1 MGFSVDSFDPRQPR
15 IVTPGG
21 VPEVYTF
28 KEGSTQTYVAGM
40 PVKLSS
46 GVVVVATDSTT
57 GFLGI
62 VQEDASGVASTAA
75 HVQVVQPSRDRV
87 LALVTSGG
95 TDALAS
101 TLTVGEAYDF
111 YMDSSVGLFYVDAA
125 DSSGGTL
132 IFVQPVYDVNGDSTY
147 WGIFELLAGQAGG
160 LDTDAA

>member
-1 MGFSVDSFDPRQPR
+1 MAATAWDPRQPR

-21 VPEVYTF
+21 VPEVYKF
-28 KEGSTQTYVAGM
+28 PEGSTQSFKAGQ

-46 GVVVVATDSTT
+46 GQVVIATDSTT
-57 GFLGI
+57 GLLGI
-62 VQEDASGVASTAA
+62 AQSDASGTQTTMIP
-75 HVQVVQPSRDRV
+75 VQVVQPSRDRV
-87 LALVTSGG
+87 LALVTNNG

-101 TLTVGEAYDF
+101 TLTVAEAYDF
-111 YMDSSVGLFYVDAA
+111 YLNSSTGVFYADAN

-147 WGIFELLAGQAGG
+147 WGVFELLAGQAGG